1 MREGNLR
8 RGGRKIRKQDTMVGK
23 NEGISSQLK
32 DLKKFGG
39 ALVAERVAL
48 GGLVGQVRGRKVG
61 GRSMRKRIREC
72 RQLPFLPL

>member
-1 MREGNLR
+1 
-8 RGGRKIRKQDTMVGK
+8 MVGK

-39 ALVAERVAL
+39 ELVAERAAL

-61 GRSMRKRIREC
+61 GR
-72 RQLPFLPL
+72 